1 MKLFS
6 ICVLCALAAASQA
19 DITFTAGNH
28 PQVDENVQ
36 FNDPGLLMSG
46 ALVQGDTNMTSTI
59 IDFYGAGEDLTT
71 PNSGQARIEAADGG
85 LTDLTMA
92 VHAGQ
97 AYDSF
102 TSIILNLNASK
113 DGQVT
118 LTANDGTTDFSSTFN
133 IDKNGQNFFT
143 ITAINGETIK
153 TFSLSST
160 VDLSDVRQVRV
171 GVAQAVPEPASMAA
185 LGLGAL
191 GILKRR
197 KKA

>member
-1 MKLFS
+1 MKLIS
-6 ICVLCALAAASQA
+6 ICVLSAFAAFSQA
-19 DITFTAGNH
+19 DIFFAAGNN

-36 FNDPGLLMSG
+36 FNGLGLLGLGS
-46 ALVQGDTNMTSTI
+46 LVQGDTNMTSTI
-59 IDFYGAGEDLTT
+59 IDFNGAGEDLTT
-71 PNSGQARIEAADGG
+71 PSTGAARIEGVDGG

-92 VHAGQ
+92 VHPGQ
-97 AYDSF
+97 AYGSF

-118 LTANDGTTDFSSTFN
+118 FTANDGVSNFSSTFSL
-133 IDKNGQNFFT
+133 DKNGQNFFT
-143 ITAINGETIK
+143 ITTANNETIK

-160 VDLSDVRQVRV
+160 VDLADVRQVRV
-171 GVAQAVPEPASMAA
+171 GLAPVPEPASMAA

>member
-6 ICVLCALAAASQA
+6 IFVLSAFAAISQA

-36 FNDPGLLMSG
+36 FNDPGLLGSG
-46 ALVQGDTNMTSTI
+46 PLVQGDTNMTSTI

-71 PNSGQARIEAADGG
+71 PSAGAARIEAVDGG
-85 LTDLTMA
+85 LTDLTMS
-92 VHAGQ
+92 VHPGQ
-97 AYDSF
+97 AYGSF
-102 TSIILNLNASK
+102 TSIILNLNASA
-113 DGQVT
+113 DGQV
-118 LTANDGTTDFSSTFN
+118 LLKANDGKNDFSALFN

-143 ITAINGETIK
+143 ITAINGQTIQ
-153 TFSLSST
+153 TFGLTST
-160 VDLSDVRQVRV
+160 VDLADVRQVRV
-171 GVAQAVPEPASMAA
+171 GLAPVPEPASMAA